1 MAAASRHAALL
12 SLLILLLGACIPI
25 PYKPSATAGADAS
38 LAVSSNHL
46 VSALPDPMT
55 EALAKKI
62 EARDAT
68 MTVIPLGD
76 IAEVAFPDGDA
87 TVEHLADPERRA
99 RLSNETGLAY
109 FVLVGE
115 LTSRELSKHG
125 GFIPFLGAG
134 TSTEATGLSAGI
146 FDLGRGQLLTS
157 VSAVTKGRTS
167 GVVYGFYGI
176 ILTPMS
182 ESSVRDAIARATIE
196 AIRAA
201 AGPGPVR
208 IAIARVIGLQSSTCV
223 EGEDCGSDAPCPE
236 GDDCRDATSAPPTDP
251 LPR

>member
-1 MAAASRHAALL
+1 LSAAV
-12 SLLILLLGACIPI
+12 LLLASCIPI

-38 LAVSSNHL
+38 LAMSGNHI

-55 EALAKKI
+55 VALAKKI

-68 MTVIPLGD
+68 MTVVSLGE
-76 IAEVAFPDGDA
+76 IAELAFPDGDS
-87 TVEHLADPERRA
+87 TVEQLTDPERRA
-99 RLSNETGLAY
+99 RLRSEAGLAY
-109 FVLVGE
+109 LVLVGE
-115 LTSRELSKHG
+115 LASRELSKHG

-146 FDLGRGQLLTS
+146 VDLERGQLLTG

-182 ESSVRDAIARATIE
+182 ETSVRDAVAAAAVD

-201 AGPGPVR
+201 AGSGPLRV
-208 IAIARVIGLQSSTCV
+208 AVARVVGLQSRTCAEA
-223 EGEDCGSDAPCPE
+223 EGCGSDDRCPE
-236 GDDCRDATSAPPTDP
+236 RGCPDKAGNPPPDP

>member
-1 MAAASRHAALL
+1 LSAAV
-12 SLLILLLGACIPI
+12 LLLASCIPI

-38 LAVSSNHL
+38 LAMSGNHI

-55 EALAKKI
+55 VALAKKI

-68 MTVIPLGD
+68 MKVVSLGE
-76 IAEVAFPDGDA
+76 IAEVAFPDGDS
-87 TVEHLADPERRA
+87 TVEQMTDPERRA
-99 RLSNETGLAY
+99 RLRSEAGLAY
-109 FVLVGE
+109 LVLVGE

-125 GFIPFLGAG
+125 GFMPFLGAG

-146 FDLGRGQLLTS
+146 VDLERGQLLTG

-182 ESSVRDAIARATIE
+182 ETSVRDAVAAATVD

-201 AGPGPVR
+201 AGPGPMRV
-208 IAIARVIGLQSSTCV
+208 AIARVVGLQSRTCT
-223 EGEDCGSDAPCPE
+223 EGEGCG
-236 GDDCRDATSAPPTDP
+236 GDSQCLESGCLDKAGNPPPDP

>member
-1 MAAASRHAALL
+1 MVSRLQRAASLSAA
-12 SLLILLLGACIPI
+12 ILLLASCIPI

-38 LAVSSNHL
+38 LAMSGNHI

-55 EALAKKI
+55 VALAKKI

-68 MTVIPLGD
+68 MKVVSLGE
-76 IAEVAFPDGDA
+76 IAEVAFPDGDS
-87 TVEHLADPERRA
+87 TVEQLTDPERRT
-99 RLSNETGLAY
+99 RLCSEAGLAY

-125 GFIPFLGAG
+125 GFVPFLGAG

-146 FDLGRGQLLTS
+146 VDLERGQLLTG
-157 VSAVTKGRTS
+157 VSAVAKGRAS

-182 ESSVRDAIARATIE
+182 ETSVRDAVAAATVD
-196 AIRAA
+196 AIRSA

-208 IAIARVIGLQSSTCV
+208 IAIARVLGLQSSTCT
-223 EGEDCGSDAPCPE
+223 EGEGCGSDDQCPE
-236 GDDCRDATSAPPTDP
+236 GGCLDGAGRPHADP

>member
-1 MAAASRHAALL
+1 MASRLLRAASLLAAALL
-12 SLLILLLGACIPI
+12 LAACIPI

-38 LAVSSNHL
+38 LAMSGNHI

-55 EALAKKI
+55 VALAKEI

-68 MTVIPLGD
+68 MTVVSLGE
-76 IAEVAFPDGDA
+76 IAEVAFPDGDS
-87 TVEHLADPERRA
+87 TVEQLTDPERRA
-99 RLSNETGLAY
+99 RLRSEGGLAY
-109 FVLVGE
+109 VVLVGE
-115 LTSRELSKHG
+115 LASRELSKHG

-146 FDLGRGQLLTS
+146 VDLERGQLLTG
-157 VSAVTKGRTS
+157 VSAVTEGRTS

-182 ESSVRDAIARATIE
+182 EASVRDAVAAAAVD
-196 AIRAA
+196 AIRVA

-208 IAIARVIGLQSSTCV
+208 IAIARVLGLQSSTCT
-223 EGEDCGSDAPCPE
+223 ERESCSGDDPCPE
-236 GDDCRDATSAPPTDP
+236 GGCLDGAGRPQGESV
-251 LPR
+251 PR